1 MKHTIHNEKGI
12 ALLTT
17 LMLMVLG
24 FGVVATLLYM
34 VTYGT
39 KTTSIEQKYAT
50 ALDAAKGGVDFMVN
64 MMQNELF
71 GPPGLGGVVV
81 SSSSSLCMEQKLT
94 QPTTDSDPS
103 QNWRKSSC
111 CPDNSTQAIT
121 YCSTLNEYNTNI
133 VNSDPKILPDLT
145 LTLAGCQ
152 VFVKIINTKI
162 TNNDFLYTVSVRADS
177 PTPSREPHAEISFLY
192 SLAKPPP

>member
-1 MKHTIHNEKGI
+1 MKCIVYNEKGI

-39 KTTSIEQKYAT
+39 KTSSVEQKYAT
-50 ALDAAKGGVDFMVN
+50 ALDAAKGGADFLIN

-94 QPTTDSDPS
+94 QATTESNPS
-103 QNWRKSSC
+103 SGWPPC
-111 CPDNSTQAIT
+111 CSGNSTQ
-121 YCSTLNEYNTNI
+121 C
-133 VNSDPKILPDLT
+133 VNSDPRILPDLT
-145 LTLAGCQ
+145 LAVGGCQ

-162 TNNDFLYTVSVRADS
+162 TNNAYLYTVSVRADS
-177 PTPSREPHAEISFLY
+177 PTDSREPHAEISFLY